1 MGLSMTLKG
10 ISSTRQR
17 DELVPNDKEV

>member
-1 MGLSMTLKG
+1 MTLKG